1 MSPASQAEDAAR
13 AYSEWQQA
21 VAGVLAKSRRVDAA
35 ELGPEPQKL
44 LDTTTYDGVTVSPL
58 YSGRDELP
66 EAPLPGQFPFVRGAD
81 ASRDVNSGWLVNAR
95 FGQDTQDAAAST
107 APSSTGW
114 RTASARSPCRSVART
129 CRSPNSRPR
138 WPVCCSTSPR

>member
-58 YSGRDELP
+58 YSV
-66 EAPLPGQFPFVRGAD
+66 ATSFRG
-81 ASRDVNSGWLVNAR
+81 
-95 FGQDTQDAAAST
+95 T
-107 APSSTGW
+107 A
-114 RTASARSPCRSVART
+114 ARSVPV
-129 CRSPNSRPR
+129 RPWR
-138 WPVCCSTSPR
+138 RREP